1 MRLFNLPKNY
11 RYIKNDKT
19 YYRLSKTIQATNSI
33 DFDRTT
39 NFMFTVKFT
48 NISTV
53 SCLGNEPFTKVYQ
66 LVTCGN
72 DHYVKLWEIT
82 VIQSKCETS
91 NVKISLCRIM
101 EKHSSAL
108 TCVCFNANGLFIAS
122 SGLDKTA
129 VIWETVRNKRNN
141 R

>member
-1 MRLFNLPKNY
+1 MIKHTIVFQKRSKPRIRL
-11 RYIKNDKT
+11 T
-19 YYRLSKTIQATNSI
+19 SI
-33 DFDRTT
+33 TT

-91 NVKISLCRIM
+91 TVKISLCRIM